1 MRALVI
7 IISCLTIAAMV
18 YDHGFPHDDEAHEWV
33 SGIIRAFYWLV
44 VLNYFLRLF
53 FTLDRKRFFLQNPL
67 ESILIA
73 FVIYN
78 GISHYL
84 LGVPLLQRLFS
95 LAGVPSVQGLYT
107 FVLQLF
113 LLMMVGIN
121 SIKGLRNM
129 GHIHIKPSTL
139 FIGSFVILVT
149 SGTGLLM
156 LPAMTMDG
164 RGLPFIDAFFTATS
178 ASCVTG
184 LIVVDTA
191 THFSLKGQL
200 ILLFLMQLGG
210 IGILS
215 FASFFATFI
224 KRSVGVS
231 YQSILQSI
239 TDSEHPLGAVKLLR
253 PIIFLTFGIE
263 LAVAAGL
270 FVLWGDVP
278 FDSLAQKIFYSV
290 FHAVSAFC
298 NAGFSLFSNGL
309 YQTGVQNLYILH
321 LLIAI
326 TIFFGGL
333 GFPAIRDIFF
343 LENIRK
349 RMVQPW
355 RKWKLSTR
363 IAFYTS
369 LTLIGLGAFLFFLL
383 EKDGALQEKTFVEAM
398 ITSLFQSVTTRT
410 AGFNTVDISSL
421 STPTLFVFMFLMFI
435 GASSGSTG
443 GGIKTSTFVVIFVA
457 LLGTVRG
464 KRTYTIG
471 RRNIQKD
478 VLLKAFSIFIFGA
491 TYIFFSILAL
501 ILLEPELD
509 VLSAIFEAISAFG
522 TVGLSMGITPQLGWG
537 AKLVL
542 ILSMFFGRIGLLT
555 IALSLSTP
563 AKYEHKYQYTDT
575 HIMVG

>member
-1 MRALVI
+1 MVVI
-7 IISCLTIAAMV
+7 ISLMTLAAMV
-18 YDHGFPHDDEAHEWV
+18 YDHGFHHHENSHEWV
-33 SGIIRAFYWLV
+33 SRVIRTFYWLV
-44 VLNYFLRLF
+44 VVNYLLRIF
-53 FTLDRKRFFLQNPL
+53 FTLDRKTFLLQNPL
-67 ESILIA
+67 ESILIG

-84 LGVPLLQRLFS
+84 LGVPLLERFFYL
-95 LAGVPSVQGLYT
+95 LGIPSVQGLYS

-121 SIKGLRNM
+121 YMKELRNL
-129 GHIHIKPSTL
+129 GRIHIKPSTL
-139 FIGSFVILVT
+139 FIGSFILLVAI
-149 SGTGLLM
+149 GTGTLM
-156 LPAMTMDG
+156 LPTMTTDG
-164 RGLPFIDAFFTATS
+164 LGLPFIDAFFTATS

-191 THFSLKGQL
+191 THFTLKGQL
-200 ILLFLMQLGG
+200 ILLFLMQIGG

-239 TDSEHPLGAVKLLR
+239 TDAEHPLGAVNLLR

-263 LAVAAGL
+263 LVVALGL
-270 FVLWGDVP
+270 FLLWADVP

-309 YQTGVQNLYILH
+309 YEQGVRHLYLLH

-326 TIFFGGL
+326 AIFFGGL

-369 LTLIGLGAFLFFLL
+369 LTLIALGALAFYLL
-383 EKDGALQEKTFVEAM
+383 AKD
-398 ITSLFQSVTTRT
+398 R
-410 AGFNTVDISSL
+410 
-421 STPTLFVFMFLMFI
+421 
-435 GASSGSTG
+435 
-443 GGIKTSTFVVIFVA
+443 
-457 LLGTVRG
+457 
-464 KRTYTIG
+464 
-471 RRNIQKD
+471 
-478 VLLKAFSIFIFGA
+478 VLYG
-491 TYIFFSILAL
+491 
-501 ILLEPELD
+501 
-509 VLSAIFEAISAFG
+509 
-522 TVGLSMGITPQLGWG
+522 MN
-537 AKLVL
+537 LV
-542 ILSMFFGRIGLLT
+542 
-555 IALSLSTP
+555 
-563 AKYEHKYQYTDT
+563 
-575 HIMVG
+575 